1 MPDEQLET
9 AANTHTPMQH
19 PLSVVYDHQGQLMQ
33 VQRPLP
39 ERRPAACPFAF
50 VFVWRIA
57 PMRVTRSQI
66 CKGLARARN
75 QVPPALH
82 SSTQALR
89 VRGHVRVFRC
99 CVRAAGLSVYSH
111 TRIASL
117 RLRLIDVPSL
127 SPSLLSLFSLR
138 RFVNGPSLRRRSS
151 RAAVHALTP
160 GVEPTPG
167 ETGRQGQEGGGVH
180 RC

>member
-1 MPDEQLET
+1 
-9 AANTHTPMQH
+9 MQH
-19 PLSVVYDHQGQLMQ
+19 PLSVAYDHQVPAHAGAEANPSKGGRWVLLKIPVMETSM
-33 VQRPLP
+33 PLGL
-39 ERRPAACPFAF
+39 RLF
-50 VFVWRIA
+50 VCFFRIA
-57 PMRVTRSQI
+57 PVRRLQGI
-66 CKGLARARN
+66 AARARN

-82 SSTQALR
+82 CSTQALR

-111 TRIASL
+111 TRMASL

-138 RFVNGPSLRRRSS
+138 RSVNGPSLRRRSS

-167 ETGRQGQEGGGVH
+167 ETGRQGQERGGVH

>member
-19 PLSVVYDHQGQLMQ
+19 PLSVVYDHQ
-33 VQRPLP
+33 V
-39 ERRPAACPFAF
+39 PAHAGAEATPGKETSMSLRLRLF
-50 VFVWRIA
+50 A
-57 PMRVTRSQI
+57 PMRVTRSHSGEGEKPGAS
-66 CKGLARARN
+66 CAALLHASTEGTRTCACVSVLREGRGLECVFTHTHGIPPSPLDRCS
-75 QVPPALH
+75 VP
-82 SSTQALR
+82 
-89 VRGHVRVFRC
+89 
-99 CVRAAGLSVYSH
+99 LSI
-111 TRIASL
+111 T
-117 RLRLIDVPSL
+117 P
-127 SPSLLSLFSLR
+127 LSLFSLR
-138 RFVNGPSLRRRSS
+138 RSVNGPSLRRRSS